1 MTRFLSWIPV
11 AAIKATYP
19 VLISVV
25 FAAGFLTA
33 QTSTANFEAS
43 QANPIR
49 MSADGTRLFAVNT
62 PNGTVSVF
70 SLTQP
75 TSPTLIAEIPVGIE
89 PVSVNPRTDDEA
101 WVVNEISGSVS
112 IISVSQGIVTATI
125 NVGSEPHDVVFAA
138 GLAYVSVSRDN
149 AVLAY
154 NVTAH
159 ALVAS
164 LALFGGSPR
173 ALAVSPTGNKVYA
186 AMAISGNAT
195 TIIPRE
201 LAPAQSAPTNT
212 SLPAPPQ
219 VGLIVQASDPNW
231 TADINYIMPDYDVA
245 IIGTGA
251 APSVLGYY
259 SGVGTIN
266 LGIAVNPTNGD
277 IYVTNTDALNTIHF
291 ETNLLGHFVNN
302 RVTQIQLSTR
312 SVTPYDLNPGL
323 NYSVLPNTLALASAL
338 AQPAGIVFN
347 PSGTSMWIAA
357 FGTDRVANVDTSGN
371 VLSFVE
377 VAQASGAGS
386 NIDPIH
392 KKGPRGLA
400 LNSTANTLYVLNRI
414 SNTISIVNTSTVAVV
429 SEIAVG
435 YDATPTAIHQGR
447 GFLYDAKLSG
457 NGTGSCASCH
467 VDGDMDHLAWDLGDP
482 AGSLTTTVE
491 DGVTLT
497 FHPMKGPM
505 TTQTF
510 KGLVNLSPYHW
521 RGDHAN
527 LAAFNTTFP
536 DLLGGSE
543 LSTSDLNT
551 YITFLNSIQYQP
563 NPNESLN
570 RTLPTSFG
578 KGNASNGLSD
588 FVNLALTQVGSTSLQ
603 TCNNC
608 HLASPSGPGTNRFIN
623 PVSASGQAMK
633 NPQLRNL
640 YQKLLRE
647 PVSTPSGGLAVIDG
661 FGLDHDGSAS
671 GIGTFFAASLF
682 GNYTALEKADIFAYL
697 QCFDTGTAP
706 AVGYT
711 STMTSATVAAAATV
725 WSTLEAQ
732 ATAANID
739 LVARGTVSGVVHG
752 LRYSP
757 SANNYVL
764 DTGGTLTHAQLL
776 TLIQGGDTMS
786 IMGMY
791 PGTGTAAVG
800 TLL

>member
-1 MTRFLSWIPV
+1 MAQRFASWRATLLIP
-11 AAIKATYP
+11 
-19 VLISVV
+19 
-25 FAAGFLTA
+25 
-33 QTSTANFEAS
+33 
-43 QANPIR
+43 
-49 MSADGTRLFAVNT
+49 
-62 PNGTVSVF
+62 
-70 SLTQP
+70 
-75 TSPTLIAEIPVGIE
+75 
-89 PVSVNPRTDDEA
+89 
-101 WVVNEISGSVS
+101 
-112 IISVSQGIVTATI
+112 
-125 NVGSEPHDVVFAA
+125 
-138 GLAYVSVSRDN
+138 
-149 AVLAY
+149 
-154 NVTAH
+154 
-159 ALVAS
+159 
-164 LALFGGSPR
+164 
-173 ALAVSPTGNKVYA
+173 
-186 AMAISGNAT
+186 
-195 TIIPRE
+195 
-201 LAPAQSAPTNT
+201 
-212 SLPAPPQ
+212 
-219 VGLIVQASDPNW
+219 
-231 TADINYIMPDYDVA
+231 
-245 IIGTGA
+245 
-251 APSVLGYY
+251 
-259 SGVGTIN
+259 
-266 LGIAVNPTNGD
+266 
-277 IYVTNTDALNTIHF
+277 
-291 ETNLLGHFVNN
+291 
-302 RVTQIQLSTR
+302 
-312 SVTPYDLNPGL
+312 
-323 NYSVLPNTLALASAL
+323 
-338 AQPAGIVFN
+338 QPAGIVFN

-608 HLASPSGPGTNRFIN
+608 HLASPSGPGI
-623 PVSASGQAMK
+623 
-633 NPQLRNL
+633 
-640 YQKLLRE
+640 E
-647 PVSTPSGGLAVIDG
+647 
-661 FGLDHDGSAS
+661 
-671 GIGTFFAASLF
+671 
-682 GNYTALEKADIFAYL
+682 
-697 QCFDTGTAP
+697 
-706 AVGYT
+706 
-711 STMTSATVAAAATV
+711 
-725 WSTLEAQ
+725 TL
-732 ATAANID
+732 
-739 LVARGTVSGVVHG
+739 
-752 LRYSP
+752 
-757 SANNYVL
+757 
-764 DTGGTLTHAQLL
+764 
-776 TLIQGGDTMS
+776 
-786 IMGMY
+786 
-791 PGTGTAAVG
+791 
-800 TLL
+800 